1 MIEIYTD
8 GAYSPSR
15 DRGGIA
21 FVVVKDGV
29 KIYKFLQM
37 IPTNATNNRM
47 EILSVIEACLW
58 ALKRNYKKITIYS
71 DSMYVIG
78 TMTKSWAKNKNFDL
92 WQTLEKVTSK
102 LDIKWVHIKGHSGNK
117 YNTICDYLAVT
128 ASHIEN

>member
-21 FVVVKDGV
+21 FVVTQNKE
-29 KIYKFLQM
+29 KIFSHFEM
-37 IPTNATNNRM
+37 ISTNATNNRM

-58 ALKRNYKKITIYS
+58 ALKNNHKEVTIYS

-78 TMTKSWAKNKNFDL
+78 TMSKNWAKNKNFDL
-92 WQTLEKVTSK
+92 WETLEKLVIHLK
-102 LDIKWVHIKGHSGNK
+102 IKWVHVKGHSGNK
-117 YNTICDYLAVT
+117 FNELCDALAVA
-128 ASHIEN
+128 ASHIE

>member
-21 FVVVKDGV
+21 FVVIQNKE
-29 KIYKFLQM
+29 KIFRHFEM

-58 ALKRNYKKITIYS
+58 ALKNNHKEVTIYS

-78 TMTKSWAKNKNFDL
+78 TMSKNWAKNKNFDL
-92 WQTLEKVTSK
+92 WETLEKLVIHLK
-102 LDIKWVHIKGHSGNK
+102 IKWVHIKGHSGNK
-117 YNTICDYLAVT
+117 FNELCDALAVA
-128 ASHIEN
+128 ASHIE